1 MTTQLRADGQPL
13 YPLTKAYM
21 DYMPPPSDRPNEKTL
36 KQRAAKAMAQEDN
49 KFIFTV
55 QHIVNLLQKEKKK

>member
-1 MTTQLRADGQPL
+1 
-13 YPLTKAYM
+13 M
-21 DYMPPPSDRPNEKTL
+21 DYMPPPSYRPNEKTL
-36 KQRAAKAMAQEDN
+36 KQRAAKAMAQEETMAQEDN